1 MISHRCGH
9 QNARKRN
16 ECNYRYMSLSNVNA
30 VYVYAATKR
39 TVKHQ
44 AKAELYQHTDEK
56 I

>member
-30 VYVYAATKR
+30 VYVYAATKGTR
-39 TVKHQ
+39 EDQ
-44 AKAELYQHTDEK
+44 AKTKLYEHTDE
-56 I
+56 